1 MGSPWA
7 VDDNGLNSLIY
18 LFKSRD
24 VEVDRA
30 TEGKSKEEIE
40 ERMIPDESGRCIT
53 QLDADR
59 LETHI
64 QNHTML
70 NTVLFLLDQ
79 IEEDEYY
86 GNEDPYLPL
95 NEAYDLIEGFKKG
108 LYGNIREE
116 ISKIIK
122 EGDKE

>member
-1 MGSPWA
+1 M
-7 VDDNGLNSLIY
+7 
-18 LFKSRD
+18 
-24 VEVDRA
+24 
-30 TEGKSKEEIE
+30 TQ
-40 ERMIPDESGRCIT
+40 DESGRCIT

-64 QNHTML
+64 QNYTML

-95 NEAYDLIEGFKKG
+95 SEAYDLIEGFKKD
-108 LYGNIREE
+108 LYNNIKKE
-116 ISKIIK
+116 ISEIINEEAK
-122 EGDKE
+122 E